1 MRGLHFTSPLR
12 PPAVDGNPCSGL
24 GDVGCE
30 RVQPE
35 GCGLPEVLYERSGSL
50 CTGERLLSRAGPGL
64 RRGHLVGTSGDP
76 AER

>member
-1 MRGLHFTSPLR
+1 MSSLR
-12 PPAVDGNPCSGL
+12 PPAVDRDPRSGL

-35 GCGLPEVLYERSGSL
+35 GCGLPEVLYERSSSL
-50 CTGERLLSRAGPGL
+50 CAGQRLLSRAGPRL
-64 RRGHLVGTSGDP
+64 RWGHLVGTSRDP